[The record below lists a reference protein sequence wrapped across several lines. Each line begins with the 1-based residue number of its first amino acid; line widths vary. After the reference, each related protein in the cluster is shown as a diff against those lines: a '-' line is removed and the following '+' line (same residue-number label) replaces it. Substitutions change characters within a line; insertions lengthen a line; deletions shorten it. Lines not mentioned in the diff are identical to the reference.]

1 MLIHHGIFLRFC
13 SPKNNSSP
21 FEEKEIKYWMPVD
34 QYIGGVEHAILH
46 LLYSR
51 FFTKGINQINKN
63 FEIDEP
69 FKNLF
74 TQGMVCHESY
84 KDVKGNWLYPEEV
97 EKSGSKIF
105 VKKTDKSKVIV
116 GPARSMSK
124 SKKNAVDPEYMI
136 NIYGADAVRLFIL
149 SDSPP
154 ERIFNGQI
162 QVWPLQINFY
172 KKFGI

>member
-1 MLIHHGIFLRFC
+1 MKKKL
-13 SPKNNSSP
+13 N
-21 FEEKEIKYWMPVD
+21 YWMPVD

-51 FFTKGINQINKN
+51 FFTKGINKYNKKIN
-63 FEIDEP
+63 ISEP

-84 KDVKGNWLYPEEV
+84 KDVRGNWLYPDEV
-97 EKSGSKIF
+97 EKIDTKKLLKNLIK
-105 VKKTDKSKVIV
+105 VKLR
-116 GPARSMSK
+116 GPPESMSK
-124 SKKNAVDPEYMI
+124 SKKNTVDPEVMI
-136 NIYGADAVRLFIL
+136 NQYGADAVRWFIL

-154 ERIFNGQI
+154 EKDI
-162 QVWPLQINFY
+162 QWSDTGVSLQISFY